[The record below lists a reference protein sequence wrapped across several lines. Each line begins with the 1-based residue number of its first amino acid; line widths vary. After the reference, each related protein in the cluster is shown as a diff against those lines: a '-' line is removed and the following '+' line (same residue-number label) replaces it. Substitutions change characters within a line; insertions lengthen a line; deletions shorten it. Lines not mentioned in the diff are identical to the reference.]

1 MAYVNTGI
9 ERAKTLTIDKK
20 IGGVSLSG
28 YPKVYSILDEFEV
41 PPFVIAAI
49 TELQFQQLTV
59 QEYTN
64 RLTAFKTYIETEE
77 GIADLDAIT
86 DEETPPYQENETSCP
101 IGA

>member
-28 YPKVYSILDEFEV
+28 YPKAYSILDEFVV
-41 PPFVIAAI
+41 PPFTIAEI
-49 TELQFQQLTV
+49 TEVQFQQLTTE
-59 QEYTN
+59 EYAN

-77 GIADLDAIT
+77 GISDLDAIT
-86 DEETPPYQENETSCP
+86 DEGTPAYQVNETSCP